1 MSKVISCFKITGY
14 GSYLP
19 PNIQTSKDLSK
30 IIDKTEDWII
40 NHTGVYERRVSD
52 IDVDQMGAIAA
63 KEAIGDKEKPDLIIN
78 ASGVPKQTLPD
89 TSVFI
94 QKELGFNSIPS
105 FSIHST
111 CLSFIVALN
120 SAAALL
126 QTNSYKKILIVSSD
140 RGTRG
145 RNFDE
150 PESCSL
156 LGDAAAA
163 IYLEQSNDKNNGI
176 ISYNMNTYPDG
187 ALLTEVRGG
196 GTHLHPQ
203 DTGTKKSDNLFSMNG
218 PQVYRMARKKVYDL
232 IKKDL
237 EKNNL
242 ETTDISLV
250 IPHQASGMAVKAYS
264 KYGGFNVS
272 NVVDIIDKTG
282 NCVAASIPLALV
294 LAYKDNRFKQG
305 DLLYLV
311 GTGAGLSIASCIIKV

>member
-1 MSKVISCFKITGY
+1 MSKIISGFKITGY

-19 PNIQTSKDLSK
+19 QKIQTSKELSE
-30 IIDKTEDWII
+30 IIGKSEDWII
-40 NHTGVYERRVSD
+40 SHTGVIERRISD

-63 KEAIGDKEKPDLIIN
+63 EEAIGDKEKPDLIIN

-94 QKELGFNSIPS
+94 QKELGFDAIPS

-120 SAAALL
+120 SAASLL
-126 QTNSYKKILIVSSD
+126 NADLYKKILIVSSD

-145 RNFDE
+145 RNFNE
-150 PESCSL
+150 PESSAL

-163 IYLEQSNDKNNGI
+163 IYIEQTIDETQGI
-176 ISYNMNTYPDG
+176 ISYAMNTYPSG
-187 ALLTEVRGG
+187 ASLTQVKGG
-196 GTHLHPQ
+196 GTNLHPQ
-203 DTGTKKSDNLFSMNG
+203 DKKTKKSDNLFSMNG

-232 IKKDL
+232 IKEDL

-242 ETTDISLV
+242 EASDINLV

-264 KYGGFNVS
+264 KYGGFKEDNVI
-272 NVVDIIDKTG
+272 DIISKTG

-294 LAYKDNRFKQG
+294 MAYKDNRIKKG
-305 DLLYLV
+305 DLLYLI
-311 GTGAGLSIASCIIKV
+311 GTGAGLSIASCMIKV